1 MTKKRNINHELEK
14 LASVY
19 ESDAGFG
26 DPDVKAFK

>member
-19 ESDAGFG
+19 EIRWWLRRSWR
-26 DPDVKAFK
+26 KSI